1 MSEISKDLQDQ
12 LRAGQDPLLR
22 RFLEKKPGYDGPTL
36 SADDEEKLRREA
48 QVHAKTGLIEAE
60 LKNKGKIA

>member
-36 SADDEEKLRREA
+36 SADDEATLRREA
-48 QVHAKTGLIEAE
+48 QLQEKTGLIEAE
-60 LKNKGKIA
+60 LKQRGK